1 MRLSLTSHFHSAPDA
16 PFLVSERILI
26 EGLSL
31 AQFAMIPPIYLVY
44 PIYPI
49 YPIYFGAV
57 RHDDRDSHLA
67 SSSEQRHHSFLVTG
81 LAPGRSYL
89 VSVAASTSA
98 GQGNAT
104 TAQLETQVPKPQPPA
119 PPRVRPDLVTESTV
133 TLTLPSAASPDGPPV
148 SRYYVIVSDD
158 PDFNGREVEGYSS
171 ADLPNAEE
179 ASSRGISFYVA
190 AVADAVSVVRRDA
203 GMYRSRG

>member
-1 MRLSLTSHFHSAPDA
+1 MRLSITSHFHSAPDA

-26 EGLSL
+26 EALSL
-31 AQFAMIPPIYLVY
+31 TQFAMIP
-44 PIYPI
+44 
-49 YPIYFGAV
+49 
-57 RHDDRDSHLA
+57 RDRDSHLA

-190 AVADAVSVVRRDA
+190 AVADAVSGVTRDDS
-203 GMYRSRG
+203 YVHWPQ